1 MKIGTKSVLYGAHCF
16 FLHPIFVAAAW
27 IKLYGWPWDPRIWIA
42 FFVHD
47 LGYWGKPNMDGV
59 EGEKHVEL
67 GAKIMHWFDGY
78 HRSYRFCGLF
88 EKDAF
93 VVENPDWDFSGVYA
107 DRYAF
112 SKKVRST
119 KWRDFSM
126 FHSRYYA
133 KKHNATPSKLCFADK
148 LAFSLT
154 PRWLYLPMVRAT
166 GEINEYMKNAA
177 KNEDK
182 GWIPVYNQYQWH
194 SQLKCY
200 MRKWVAEH
208 IDGREDTWTDGSRNV
223 TNDQWSQLSSK
234 GLDKKLEKWD

>member
-1 MKIGTKSVLYGAHCF
+1 MKIGTRSVLYGAHCF
-16 FLHPIFVAAAW
+16 FLHPWFVAAAW

-47 LGYWGKPNMDGV
+47 IGYWGKPNMDGV

-67 GAKIMHWFDGY
+67 GAKIMHWFDGWEKK
-78 HRSYRFCGLF
+78 RFTQLYVT
-88 EKDAF
+88 EYEISQMKKDGWKFTSHFGIGAHF
-93 VVENPDWDFSGVYA
+93 TKWE
-107 DRYAF
+107 
-112 SKKVRST
+112 RST

-133 KKHNATPSKLCFADK
+133 KKHGAAPSKLCFADK

-177 KNEDK
+177 KNDDK

-208 IDGREDTWTDGSRNV
+208 IDGREDSWTSEDRNV
-223 TNDQWSQLSSK
+223 VHDSGVTR
-234 GLDKKLEKWD
+234 

>member
-1 MKIGTKSVLYGAHCF
+1 MKIGTRSVLYGAHCF
-16 FLHPIFVAAAW
+16 FLHPFFVAAAW
-27 IKLYGWPWDPRIWIA
+27 VKLYGWPWDPRIWIA

-47 LGYWGKPNMDGV
+47 IGYWGKPDMDGV

-78 HRSYRFCGLF
+78 EETRIINQVNGH
-88 EKDAF
+88 
-93 VVENPDWDFSGVYA
+93 VVGDGWI
-107 DRYAF
+107 
-112 SKKVRST
+112 KST

-133 KKHNATPSKLCFADK
+133 KKHGAAPSKLCFADK

-177 KNEDK
+177 SRKEK
-182 GWIPVYNQYQWH
+182 GWIPVYDQYQWH
-194 SQLKCY
+194 SQLKSY
-200 MRKWVAEH
+200 MIQWVAEH
-208 IDGREDTWTDGSRNV
+208 KDGREDTWTSEDRHVVNESGV
-223 TNDQWSQLSSK
+223 TQ
-234 GLDKKLEKWD
+234 